1 MRKRIKNMKLE
12 VLMSIM
18 NIKNEEQLKNKINQN
33 NITTDVLVINKVEN
47 NEDIFEFENIRCFSM
62 NEKGA
67 SKSRNNLMRLAK
79 GDICIFADDDMIYDK
94 NYENTIT
101 KAFEKNPDADI
112 ILFYI
117 GNYNE
122 NREKNKHIGNKKI
135 NILDIMRARTSEI
148 AFRKSFIEKYNIKFD
163 ENFGPPNKFKK
174 GEDTIF
180 LADCL
185 KNKVKIYS
193 VDEKIGSVKNETST
207 WFTGYNEEFLF
218 CQGAL
223 FYRIYGIFSKLI
235 FLQFVIRKY
244 GLYKK
249 NLSIFAAYKQMVL
262 GAKMVKKKEG

>member
-1 MRKRIKNMKLE
+1 MKLE

-33 NITTDVLVINKVEN
+33 NITTDVLVINQVEN

-122 NREKNKHIGNKKI
+122 NREKHKHIGNKKI

-218 CQGAL
+218 CQDAL

>member
-1 MRKRIKNMKLE
+1 MKLE

-33 NITTDVLVINKVEN
+33 NITTDVLVINQVEN